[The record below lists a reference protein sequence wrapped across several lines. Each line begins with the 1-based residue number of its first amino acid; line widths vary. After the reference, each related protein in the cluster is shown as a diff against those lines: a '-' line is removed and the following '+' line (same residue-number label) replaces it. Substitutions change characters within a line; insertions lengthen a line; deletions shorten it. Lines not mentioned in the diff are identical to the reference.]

1 MAVNLLLVGVLFL
14 ELEIG
19 LFTQMAAA
27 TYRYPK
33 RKKKATRSTRTWD
46 GTVTCYMWVRLV
58 SIFLPE
64 SVVRAATARP
74 RRRVVFDRWRAMCRP
89 LQW

>member
-33 RKKKATRSTRTWD
+33 RKKRQRAPPER
-46 GTVTCYMWVRLV
+46 GMGRLPA
-58 SIFLPE
+58 I
-64 SVVRAATARP
+64 
-74 RRRVVFDRWRAMCRP
+74 CG
-89 LQW
+89 